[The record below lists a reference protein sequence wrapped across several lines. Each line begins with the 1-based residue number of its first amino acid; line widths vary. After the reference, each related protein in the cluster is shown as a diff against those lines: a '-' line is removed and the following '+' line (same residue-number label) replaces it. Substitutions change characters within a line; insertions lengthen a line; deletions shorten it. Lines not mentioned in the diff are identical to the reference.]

1 MNEEHVPDLRSLVF
15 GGLSWY
21 DALDE
26 SNPSTWP
33 AWRVAKSNEQAWWA
47 ALLNSAFAFAQDH
60 SLVETYRAKFGGISL
75 SELRLEKADREA
87 RTSTFP
93 IWQIANELI
102 VARYL
107 ERVLGWRYES
117 HEPPGRAL
125 RRGDWQFR
133 TSNGRRVFVEVKS
146 LRERERLG
154 TGVFNRPS
162 YSGRLRGVLKEAYAQ
177 LPDDGRATLV
187 VLVGNELL
195 RIPFGVMHG
204 DLFQALY
211 GQMQVTFNVMPYD
224 PTSLRM
230 GPSFREMFVHGAKH
244 RRLAWAAGLAVA
256 GFELPGL
263 RFYAIENPYADPA
276 VHIERRAFGNVER
289 FVVDEDGRGQLDE
302 GLHPKEV
309 WPLMAYPCSSLGI
322 GKA

>member
-1 MNEEHVPDLRSLVF
+1 MNQGHVPDLRSLLF

-21 DALDE
+21 DALHE
-26 SNPSTWP
+26 SHHSTWP
-33 AWRVAKSNEQAWWA
+33 AWRIAKSNEPAWWT

-60 SLVETYRAKFGGISL
+60 SLVETYRARFSGISL
-75 SELRLEKADREA
+75 SELRLEKADRES

-93 IWQIANELI
+93 IWRIANELV

-107 ERVLGWRYES
+107 ERVLGWRYEC

-125 RRGDWQFR
+125 RRGDWQFL
-133 TSNGRRVFVEVKS
+133 TPSGRLVFVEVKS

-162 YSGRLRGVLKEAYAQ
+162 YGERLRGVLKEAYAQ

-211 GQMQVTFNVMPYD
+211 GRMQVTFNVLPYD
-224 PTSLRM
+224 PTSVRM
-230 GPSFREMFVHGAKH
+230 GPSFRDMFVHGAKH
-244 RRLAWAAGLAVA
+244 RRLAWAAGFAVS

-263 RFYAIENPYADPA
+263 RFYAIQNPYADPA
-276 VHIERRAFGNVER
+276 VHIERSAFSKVEQ
-289 FVVDEDGRGQLDE
+289 FIVDEGGHGHLDA
-302 GLHPKEV
+302 GLHPKDV
-309 WPLMAYPCSSLGI
+309 WPLMA
-322 GKA
+322 